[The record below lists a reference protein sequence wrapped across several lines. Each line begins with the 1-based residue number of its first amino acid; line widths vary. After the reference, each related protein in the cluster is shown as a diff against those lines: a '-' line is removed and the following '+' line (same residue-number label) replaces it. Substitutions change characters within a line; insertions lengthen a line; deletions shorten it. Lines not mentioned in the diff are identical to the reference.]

1 MKNARLKQ
9 ELDRVAGLTAKY
21 LGRPF
26 THMLQ
31 GTPQMSVSSLDLS
44 MGGVPIGG
52 HHQPF
57 GCGGGMWRDLD
68 LLSGAGLG
76 LPSSDKP
83 AMHLPAPVTDAV
95 RPLMARMAA
104 RAMDN
109 SIYSKLSSSNFRA
122 GDIRVEGSQDTA
134 VVCMSPVALFK
145 VNTILRSF
153 PQARRLLKRL
163 GFEKGDA
170 YFFKQMGKGMLCTYA
185 LFGTAW
191 FWNASKLGW
200 WTLKPWPKV
209 WPVVTF

>member
-9 ELDRVAGLTAKY
+9 ELDHVAGLTAKY
-21 LGRPF
+21 LCRPF
-26 THMLQ
+26 THMPQ

-44 MGGVPIGG
+44 MGRVPMSG

-76 LPSSDKP
+76 LPSSDMP
-83 AMHLPAPVTDAV
+83 AMHLPAPVTDAE

-134 VVCMSPVALFK
+134 VVCMTPSP
-145 VNTILRSF
+145 S
-153 PQARRLLKRL
+153 
-163 GFEKGDA
+163 
-170 YFFKQMGKGMLCTYA
+170 
-185 LFGTAW
+185 
-191 FWNASKLGW
+191 SKCS
-200 WTLKPWPKV
+200 WTTPSTPKHHV
-209 WPVVTF
+209 PRADH